1 MAIKEINRYQLIL
14 ENQLEDWVSK
24 NNPVRF
30 INALVLKLYKDK
42 PGLFDNN
49 KGHKKTG
56 RKSYH
61 PAAMLM
67 LFLYGYMYRI
77 NSSRRLEQETYR
89 NMEVIWLLGNEQPD
103 HKTISDFRKDNSK
116 LISSIA
122 REFRLF
128 LKSEGFID
136 GSLQAFDGTKIKAYT
151 SKEFL
156 NAKDIQKRMQEI
168 EKDLQGYLDILDK
181 NDRKDDLSEQE
192 EDNQEILVLQ
202 DQVAQL
208 KAQLKEQEAL
218 LAMMQKQGIKDY
230 YANDPQAKRMKTLD
244 GFLPAYNVQVGVDA
258 KNKMITSGFVSTD
271 EGDQH
276 LLLANVEASKDQIGI
291 YPDTALADKGYATS
305 QEITAVEKNEVT
317 TCVVAMPETP
327 NMKNEAEGIYFEY
340 NEQED
345 YFVCAKGEKLICT
358 GTKIRKGKE
367 VFIYRVV
374 KNPCKH
380 CPLFGKCTKDK
391 VHGRK
396 LEMKLNFKDLIKYRN
411 RSKTED
417 YQKLVEKRKAII
429 EHVFGTIKMWMGKI
443 PILLTSQKKVQ
454 IEVDLYATC
463 YNLRRLFNISPM
475 SDLLIKLEN
484 YTFKMV

>member
-24 NNPVRF
+24 NNSVRF

-230 YANDPQAKRMKTLD
+230 MYIL
-244 GFLPAYNVQVGVDA
+244 
-258 KNKMITSGFVSTD
+258 FVSY
-271 EGDQH
+271 
-276 LLLANVEASKDQIGI
+276 I
-291 YPDTALADKGYATS
+291 
-305 QEITAVEKNEVT
+305 
-317 TCVVAMPETP
+317 
-327 NMKNEAEGIYFEY
+327 F
-340 NEQED
+340 
-345 YFVCAKGEKLICT
+345 
-358 GTKIRKGKE
+358 R
-367 VFIYRVV
+367 
-374 KNPCKH
+374 
-380 CPLFGKCTKDK
+380 
-391 VHGRK
+391 
-396 LEMKLNFKDLIKYRN
+396 
-411 RSKTED
+411 
-417 YQKLVEKRKAII
+417 
-429 EHVFGTIKMWMGKI
+429 
-443 PILLTSQKKVQ
+443 
-454 IEVDLYATC
+454 
-463 YNLRRLFNISPM
+463 
-475 SDLLIKLEN
+475 
-484 YTFKMV
+484 TFM